1 MNKCHAYWNTSKLC
15 WEVWLEELQYG
26 RLNKVFKHA
35 NVATKILTENG
46 IKFVEASYNVNNKR
60 PMLLIADPGFWV
72 ANETEIFDWLVNTN
86 INYYL
91 NGMLLEFDNAEDKMM
106 FVLRWS

>member
-1 MNKCHAYWNTSKLC
+1 MKDHHAFWNTSKLC
-15 WEVWLEELQYG
+15 WEIWLSEKQGDRYI
-26 RLNKVFKHA
+26 KVLKHA
-35 NVATKILTENG
+35 NVAHHILKEQG
-46 IKFVEASYNVNNKR
+46 IKFIEAYYNSLNNR
-60 PMLLIADPGFWV
+60 PMLLIADPVFWL

-91 NGMLLEFDNAEDKMM
+91 DGMLIEFDNAEDKMM